1 MGILTKAMMRLRG
14 DIVFLGH
21 AGMDLQDGPVFDY
34 SLREDERLDAIACVS
49 WDSVRER
56 EE

>member
-1 MGILTKAMMRLRG
+1 
-14 DIVFLGH
+14 
-21 AGMDLQDGPVFDY
+21 MDLQGGPVFDY